1 MPEPIALSV
10 SSSSYSTETVT
21 FYNALESSSFRPS
34 SYINYAVGS
43 EKFCSEYIS
52 LLALAFFKTC
62 EFNDLSLWS
71 CIGLL
76 EMAQFG
82 FSSVFFFFVV
92 KSKLYG
98 IIAILVHCFNLCYN
112 TWPGLQNRTW
122 NILSVFIE
130 NGGHSY
136 LFTN

>member
-1 MPEPIALSV
+1 MLSGLKSSAV
-10 SSSSYSTETVT
+10 SISPS
-21 FYNALESSSFRPS
+21 LHWPS
-34 SYINYAVGS
+34 SKPVNSTTFLFGVV
-43 EKFCSEYIS
+43 
-52 LLALAFFKTC
+52 LAFLK
-62 EFNDLSLWS
+62 
-71 CIGLL
+71 
-76 EMAQFG
+76 MAQFG